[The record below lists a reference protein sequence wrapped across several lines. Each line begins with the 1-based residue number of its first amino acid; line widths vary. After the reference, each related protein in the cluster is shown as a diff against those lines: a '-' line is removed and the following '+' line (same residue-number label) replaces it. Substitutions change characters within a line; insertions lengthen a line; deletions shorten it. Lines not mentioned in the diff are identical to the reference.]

1 MNRSKYIPI
10 AIVGGIVAFIL
21 LMMFAMPKA
30 AHRVEVCITFE
41 GQSECKTASGATK
54 ESALRTAVE
63 NACALISGGPTD
75 TVRCQNT
82 PPTKLNW
89 LTP

>member
-1 MNRSKYIPI
+1 MNRSKYVPI
-10 AIVGGIVAFIL
+10 AIVAGIVGFVL
-21 LMMFAMPKA
+21 LMIFAMPKA
-30 AHRVEVCITFE
+30 KYRVEVCLTFD
-41 GQSECKTASGATK
+41 GQSSCKIASGATR

-82 PPTKLNW
+82 PLTKKNW
-89 LTP
+89 LSE